1 MIEPFTF
8 TDEQRDSIM
17 TVLRH
22 GLGLDTDQIECQ
34 YEYQEAVPQFFYT
47 SGMGS
52 LRDCIETAA
61 RSHILHSLRESQ
73 RPGYKARIKP
83 LIALRNRVKALP
95 VNFKNA
101 LAPIVTAEGA
111 RHHSMMPLVVHR
123 ATVTLVSVL
132 DASIAAQ
139 RPQPTANSSKS
150 GRDRFWNEVLAIWTS
165 IGGEETGGDAADF
178 LIAVST
184 PVFCRMRD
192 DGHKKTASMPQY
204 RDSVIE
210 WLRLR
215 AKARKATTS

>member
-1 MIEPFTF
+1 MVRSLLH
-8 TDEQRDSIM
+8 QR
-17 TVLRH
+17 H
-22 GLGLDTDQIECQ
+22 
-34 YEYQEAVPQFFYT
+34 
-47 SGMGS
+47 GS

-61 RSHILHSLRESQ
+61 HSHILHSLRDSQ
-73 RPGYKARIKP
+73 RPGYKARIKQ
-83 LIALRNRVKALP
+83 LIALRNTVKALP
-95 VNFKNA
+95 VDFKNA
-101 LAPIVTAEGA
+101 LSPIVTAESA

-123 ATVTLVSVL
+123 ATVTLMSVL

-150 GRDRFWNEVLAIWTS
+150 GRDRFWNEVLAIWIS
-165 IGGEETGGDAADF
+165 IGGEEIGGDAADF

-184 PVFCRMRD
+184 PVFRRMRD
-192 DGHKKTASMPQY
+192 DDGQKKTASMPQY